1 VEVYMLWFA
10 CDGQEHSAKLDGSL
24 SQSTAVSKKWRYF
37 ANILNNLNILY
48 IESDFKNICAII
60 NLFRPPIAKVDDE
73 DHIQAYNEMVILS
86 SKENLFQ
93 KRVDSTYKARILKS
107 KKRFDVKTIVFPDLT
122 EEYIQSLTHG
132 VYQLKQAI
140 PYTKEHIDKEG
151 NFLFELYEE
160 EINILHVK
168 IRSRYSNQLTH
179 NIWVGYEPEAKLT
192 EGQTPIQSWYCDC
205 KAGARVFGMC
215 AHITS
220 LLWYLGIGRHNPE
233 KLMPKKC
240 DLFLKICFNFL

>member
-1 VEVYMLWFA
+1 
-10 CDGQEHSAKLDGSL
+10 
-24 SQSTAVSKKWRYF
+24 
-37 ANILNNLNILY
+37 LNIPY

-140 PYTKEHIDKEG
+140 PYTK
-151 NFLFELYEE
+151 
-160 EINILHVK
+160 
-168 IRSRYSNQLTH
+168 
-179 NIWVGYEPEAKLT
+179 
-192 EGQTPIQSWYCDC
+192 
-205 KAGARVFGMC
+205 
-215 AHITS
+215 
-220 LLWYLGIGRHNPE
+220 
-233 KLMPKKC
+233 
-240 DLFLKICFNFL
+240 